1 VVLRPSGTAG
11 REDSDRAA
19 VAYVDNYA
27 CLSSVEAVAQ
37 KGRDAITSAL
47 EGAGLV
53 VHDLQDAA
61 RDAVFTGVE
70 LDSGRLLRVKR
81 RHTGRLASA
90 LEELL
95 DRNHASGTMLQV
107 IVGHYT

>member
-1 VVLRPSGTAG
+1 MGWNWALFLCQAALLNGIRLADFAHDRIIEDGKPGVVLRPSGTNG

-37 KGRDAITSAL
+37 KGRDAITGAL

-53 VHDLQDAA
+53 VHDL
-61 RDAVFTGVE
+61 
-70 LDSGRLLRVKR
+70 
-81 RHTGRLASA
+81 
-90 LEELL
+90 
-95 DRNHASGTMLQV
+95 
-107 IVGHYT
+107 